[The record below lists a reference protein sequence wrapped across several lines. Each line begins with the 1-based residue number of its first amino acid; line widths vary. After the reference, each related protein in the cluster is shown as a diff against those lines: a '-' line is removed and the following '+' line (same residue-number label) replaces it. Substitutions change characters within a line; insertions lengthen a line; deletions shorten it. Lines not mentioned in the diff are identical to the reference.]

1 MEARNPQRIQNYL
14 ADEAVQRR
22 VQQNIQRSRK
32 DLAVTIG
39 RASELS
45 GFSISQLRDLE
56 RKGLLNPFR
65 PELADAKSATGQRQY
80 PVAELEKLAIIREL
94 TDADFPTAAIPTNI
108 SEIWAALQGS
118 RVEGNGASLASP
130 GGSFLPINQRVD
142 VAYFDSFYWRFYAS
156 RALQMVLMLV
166 SEDVPGTYSGLVL
179 PAREWRF
186 EGFVPNATNLAE
198 VGESLVGWLG
208 QTRSFCTLLAPQP
221 ALEYPSDFRIVPL
234 LQQENEQAPRLEDR
248 TLVLVQ
254 RDEAKKLNFAEDVL
268 EVARRLLRPIYED
281 RDDWQRYFGEGMQD
295 LLSPG
300 IDFTP
305 RIPDRVLTGLANM
318 LIRLGGKAS
327 DGEDRWRFCY
337 ILLPENSQ
345 LPLQQRSL
353 VIRAMSQNVHHKIG
367 VTKLAPERYRT
378 SLSIRAFQSSSIIYR
393 QELSQEDVTPD
404 FREIEGPVRSNIAV
418 PIGGETDEPL
428 GVLYVAA
435 YTPAAFSQVDFQLLR
450 IMARM
455 IEELLSG
462 YLAHKQLT
470 RSLTDLVKIPR
481 SVDTS
486 FKDLGSE
493 NDFIDD
499 IETLLKRIQELTF
512 SPEEVARDMIAPAI
526 SGQISFIAIDID
538 DQDRI
543 VRDHDEQMLRNL
555 QRTIGQRIRD
565 LLPALFSRY
574 LDCKLYYIYAG
585 RFYLLLHDF
594 SLEETKRYA
603 LRLKKALEGN
613 VAIKRTDLLRG
624 THVIPDVSLHL
635 AVTWYSYEKLQDFLV
650 MKRQQSI
657 ADVSAI
663 LYRSLDSVLKLGMDE
678 GGDVVYAWEQETRSF
693 TAYQPDELRK

>member
-32 DLAVTIG
+32 DFAVTIG

-94 TDADFPTAAIPTNI
+94 TDANFPTGSIPSNI

-118 RVEGNGASLASP
+118 YSEVSGASFAST
-130 GGSFLPINQRVD
+130 GNSSRFLSINQRVD

-166 SEDVPGTYSGLVL
+166 SEDVPGTYSGLML

-186 EGFVPNATNLAE
+186 EGFVPNAINLAE

-208 QTRSFCTLLAPQP
+208 QTRSFCTLLTLKP

-234 LQQENEQAPRLEDR
+234 RQEGSEQAYSSEDR

-254 RDEAKKLNFAEDVL
+254 RDEAKKLNFAEEVL
-268 EVARRLLRPIYED
+268 EVARRLLKPLYED

-318 LIRLGGKAS
+318 LIRLGGKES
-327 DGEDRWRFCY
+327 DGEERWRFCY
-337 ILLPENSQ
+337 ILLPENQQ

-367 VTKLAPERYRT
+367 VTKLTPERYRT
-378 SLSIRAFQSSSIIYR
+378 NLSIRAFQSSSIIYR

-404 FREIEGPVRSNIAV
+404 FSEVEGPVRSNIAV

-428 GVLYVAA
+428 GVLYVAS
-435 YTPAAFSQVDFQLLR
+435 YKLAAFSQADFRLLR

-455 IEELLSG
+455 IEELLCG
-462 YLAHKQLT
+462 YLARKQFT
-470 RSLTDLVKIPR
+470 WGLTDLMKTPR

-499 IETLLKRIQELTF
+499 IETLLKRIQERTF
-512 SPEEVARDMIAPAI
+512 SPADREMTAPAI
-526 SGQISFIAIDID
+526 SGQVSFIAIDID

-543 VRDHDEQMLRNL
+543 VRDYDEQMLRSL

-594 SLEETKRYA
+594 SLEETKRNA

-613 VAIKRTDLLRG
+613 VAIKRSDLLGG
-624 THVIPDVSLHL
+624 THVIPDLSLHL
-635 AVTWYSYEKLQDFLV
+635 AVTWYSYEKLQEFLV

-678 GGDVVYAWEQETRSF
+678 GGNVVYAWEQETRSF